1 LLALLAVLFSKP
13 RPRFSFPVPVPS
25 GYGDVVG
32 ASGAATG
39 TLDDREIRRLYNAGI
54 NNASQEE
61 LRTWMFQGADAITL
75 VERGLA
81 RDCRVPI
88 ETTQQ
93 FAAHH
98 SQTLGELKLLT
109 HFLNARAALAAM
121 EGRTNEALFAS
132 LQAYDF
138 AGKIGEGGVAVDS
151 LVSSACQALVLRQ
164 LTNLAPHLTPEQC
177 SEAIKIIDQI
187 EARTETPGVVW
198 HRTSDWQKATFGAG
212 LRNQEKR
219 RVWLGIMADMWK
231 TRSLAPLNS
240 LPQRRLEAVRKK
252 HLKDVNDLRRRLRE
266 QHDVVAGVTE

>member
-1 LLALLAVLFSKP
+1 MPFFKP
-13 RPRFSFPVPVPS
+13 RPRFSFPLPVPN
-25 GYGDVVG
+25 GYDDFVG
-32 ASGAATG
+32 ASVAATA
-39 TLDDREIRRLYNAGI
+39 TLDDREIRRLYNAGV

-61 LRTWMFQGADAITL
+61 LRTWMFQGAEAITL
-75 VERGLA
+75 VERALA
-81 RDCRVPI
+81 RDCRVPL

-93 FAAHH
+93 FVAHH
-98 SQTLGELKLLT
+98 SQTLGGLKLLT

-132 LQAYDF
+132 LQTYDF
-138 AGKIGEGGVAVDS
+138 AGKMGEGGLAADS
-151 LVSSACQALVLRQ
+151 LVSIACQALVLRQ
-164 LTNLAPHLTPEQC
+164 LTNLVPHLTPEQC

-187 EARTETPGVVW
+187 EAKAETPGVVW
-198 HRTSDWQKATFGAG
+198 HRTSDWQEATFGTG

-219 RVWLGIMADMWK
+219 RFWLGIMAEIWK

-240 LPQRRLEAVRKK
+240 LPQRRLEAVRKR